1 MMATGI
7 EYANRAMSI
16 QAQGCGYIYGASG
29 ALWTQAAQNKLVQSF
44 VDKYGPD
51 WKNNA
56 AAKQNNRYRSALY
69 GSKWIGKYVYD
80 CSGLT
85 KEIAKMFGISLP
97 HGSNSQ
103 FKGSYLS
110 HKGIHNEVPPVGA
123 LLFKSKGTDFYH
135 VGVYVGAGR
144 IVEAQGTQAGVV
156 ISTDLGSWSHYG
168 LIKGIQYDYIPSGS
182 ISNGEPS
189 LAGTV
194 IVDSANNKGVNLR
207 TKPSTANGKVILTV
221 PEGAEL
227 EVVADSGE
235 WCKVHYALEG
245 YVMKRFLKEGEPGA

>member
-29 ALWTQAAQNKLVQSF
+29 TLWTQAAQNALVQSF
-44 VDKYGPD
+44 VNKYGPG
-51 WKNNA
+51 WKDNSI
-56 AAKQNNRYRSALY
+56 AKQDSRYRSALY
-69 GSKWIGKYVYD
+69 GSKWIGKCVYD

-85 KEIAKMFGISLP
+85 MAIAREFGISLP
-97 HGSNSQ
+97 HGSNSL
-103 FKGSYLS
+103 FKGNYLS
-110 HKGIHNEVPPVGA
+110 QKGILNEVPPVGA

-144 IVEAQGTQAGVV
+144 IVEAQGTQTGVV

-168 LIKGIQYDYIPSGS
+168 LVKGIQYDYVPSNS
-182 ISNGEPS
+182 ISSGEPS
-189 LAGTV
+189 LVGTV

-207 TKPSTANGKVILTV
+207 TKPSTANGKVVLTV

-235 WCKVHYALEG
+235 WCKVHYVLEG
-245 YVMKRFLKEGEPGA
+245 YVMKKFLKEGESGA